1 MTIQQ
6 QALRYGQRRATRRLG
21 RALPWIGTAIAL
33 VAFASQVRRKGFVRG
48 TADTAL
54 NAVPVVG
61 ALKSLAEMV
70 RGRDF
75 FPDKRAAG

>member
-6 QALRYGQRRATRRLG
+6 QAFRYGQRRVTRRLS
-21 RALPWIGTAIAL
+21 RAIPWIGTALAL
-33 VAFASQVRRKGFVRG
+33 AALASTVRRKGFMRG

-54 NAVPVVG
+54 NAIPIIG
-61 ALKSLAEMV
+61 GLKGVAEIV

-75 FPDKRAAG
+75 FPDRHAAR

>member
-6 QALRYGQRRATRRLG
+6 QAFRYGQRRAASRLG
-21 RALPWIGTAIAL
+21 RALPWIGAAIA
-33 VAFASQVRRKGFVRG
+33 VAAFASQVRRKGFVRG

-54 NAVPVVG
+54 NAMPVIG
-61 ALKSLAEMV
+61 ALKSLAETV

-75 FPDKRAAG
+75 IPDRRVTG

>member
-6 QALRYGQRRATRRLG
+6 QALRYGQRRVTSRLG

-33 VAFASQVRRKGFVRG
+33 AALTSQVRRKGFVRG

-54 NAVPVVG
+54 NAIPVIG
-61 ALKSLAEMV
+61 AVKSLAETI

-75 FPDKRAAG
+75 FPDKRVAG